1 MNKVTREEWLNNADE
16 LFDSAE
22 EYISFT
28 ENDIEKPTF
37 KVTISE
43 SKYRSGVTV
52 SGLSDGESLTLI
64 HMMAMHGMYVTLEAE
79 EGDASGNN

>member
-1 MNKVTREEWLNNADE
+1 MKRVKREEWMNGM
-16 LFDSAE
+16 E
-22 EYISFT
+22 EMFNSPEAFI
-28 ENDIEKPTF
+28 IEDDYEEPTF

-52 SGLSDGESLTLI
+52 CGLSDGESLTLI

-79 EGDASGNN
+79 EGDVNGNN

>member
-1 MNKVTREEWLNNADE
+1 MNKVTREELLNNTE
-16 LFDSAE
+16 EMFDSAE

-28 ENDIEKPTF
+28 EDDIEKQTF

-43 SKYRSGVTV
+43 SKYRNGVTV

-79 EGDASGNN
+79 EGDVNGNN